1 MAHPLSY
8 VRSLWTVSACC
19 LVLAL
24 AACAGFDK
32 PKPEPLEANP
42 ATLAV
47 KEVWRINVG
56 ATASPLEMRAV
67 GSTTLWAAASQGE
80 MNLIDAAAGQVVART
95 NAGQLL
101 SAGVGADKKFVAVV
115 SRDNQLIVQSE
126 QKEIWRQRIASLIV
140 TAPLVAGDRV
150 FILAADRT
158 VYAFDAANGRKLW
171 TQQRSGES
179 LLLGQA
185 GLLTAVGDTLLAA
198 QGGRL
203 LGLNPQNGSLRWD
216 VQVASGRGI
225 NEVERLADLVA
236 GVSRVAD
243 SVCLRAFQYA
253 VACVDGRTGRSLWN
267 KSASGASGIGGDAQA
282 VFGTESDGKV
292 IAWRRA
298 DGEKLWTNEK
308 LRFRG
313 LSGPTLAGGALVLGD
328 GDGNLHFLS
337 PADGK
342 LLNRVSTDGSPIV
355 SAPLWLASTWV
366 VITQRGNVIGFRPQ

>member
-1 MAHPLSY
+1 MAPGRWY
-8 VRSLWTVSACC
+8 GRSLWALCIVFVA
-19 LVLAL
+19 LAL
-24 AACAGFDK
+24 GACAGFDK
-32 PKPEPLEANP
+32 PKPEPLEVNP

-47 KEVWRINVG
+47 KEVWRVNLG

-67 GSTTLWAAASQGE
+67 GASLWVAASQGDLS
-80 MNLIDAAAGQVVART
+80 LIDAATGQVRTRSSAGQS
-95 NAGQLL
+95 L
-101 SAGVGADKKFVAVV
+101 SAGVGADKQFVAVV

-126 QKEIWRQRIASLIV
+126 QKELWRQKIPSLVV
-140 TAPLVAGDRV
+140 TPPLVAGERV
-150 FILAADRT
+150 FVLAADRT

-171 TQQRSGES
+171 TQQRSGDS

-225 NEVERLADLVA
+225 NEVERLADLVS
-236 GVSRVAD
+236 GVSRLNE

-253 VACVDGRTGRSLWN
+253 VACVDARTGRMMWN
-267 KSASGASGIGGDAQA
+267 KSASGASGIGGDAQT

-292 IAWRRA
+292 IAWRRS

-308 LRFRG
+308 LRFRS
-313 LSGPTLAGGALVLGD
+313 LTGPTLAGGALLLGD

-337 PADGK
+337 PSDGK
-342 LLNRVSTDGSPIV
+342 LLNRLSTDGSPIV

-366 VITQRGNVIGFRPQ
+366 VITERGNVIGFRAP

>member
-1 MAHPLSY
+1 MAQDRSPFH
-8 VRSLWTVSACC
+8 SLWALWACC
-19 LVLAL
+19 LAIAL
-24 AACAGFDK
+24 SACASFEK

-47 KEVWRINVG
+47 KEVWRVNLG
-56 ATASPLEMRAV
+56 ATASPLEFRAV
-67 GSTTLWAAASQGE
+67 GATLWAAASQGDLS
-80 MNLIDAAAGQVVART
+80 LIDAANGQVRARSST
-95 NAGQLL
+95 GQPL
-101 SAGVGADKKFVAVV
+101 SAGVGADKQFVAVV
-115 SRDNQLIVQSE
+115 SRENQLIVQSD
-126 QKEIWRQRIASLIV
+126 QKELWRQKIPSLVV
-140 TAPLVAGDRV
+140 TPPLVAGERV
-150 FILAADRT
+150 FVLAADRT

-179 LLLGQA
+179 LLLAQA
-185 GLLTAVGDTLLAA
+185 GLLTAVGDTLLSA

-216 VQVASGRGI
+216 VQVASGRGV
-225 NEVERLADLVA
+225 NEVERLADLVS

-253 VACVDGRTGRSLWN
+253 VSCVDTRTGRSMWN
-267 KSASGASGIGGDAQA
+267 KSASGASGIGGDAQT

-308 LRFRG
+308 LRFR
-313 LSGPTLAGGALVLGD
+313 SVTGPTLAGGALLLGD

-342 LLNRVSTDGSPIV
+342 LLNRLSTDGSPIV
-355 SAPLWLASTWV
+355 SAPVWLASTWV
-366 VITQRGNVIGFRPQ
+366 VVTERGNVIGFRAQ

>member
-1 MAHPLSY
+1 MSQAP
-8 VRSLWTVSACC
+8 SLLRTFWAMGACCVALALSAC
-19 LVLAL
+19 AN
-24 AACAGFDK
+24 FDK

-47 KEVWRINVG
+47 KEVWRVNVG

-67 GSTTLWAAASQGE
+67 GSTTLWAAASQGD
-80 MNLIDAAAGQVVART
+80 MNLIDASSGQVLARISV
-95 NAGQLL
+95 GQLL

-115 SRDNQLIVQSE
+115 SRDNQLIVQTE
-126 QKEIWRQRIASLIV
+126 QKEIWRQRIPSLVV
-140 TAPLVAGDRV
+140 TAPLVAGERV

-185 GLLTAVGDTLLAA
+185 GLLTALGDTLLVA
-198 QGGRL
+198 QGGKL
-203 LGLNPQNGSLRWD
+203 LGLNPQNGSLRWE

-225 NEVERLADLVA
+225 NEVERLADLVSGA
-236 GVSRVAD
+236 SRVAD

-253 VACVDGRTGRSLWN
+253 VSCVDARTGRSVWN
-267 KSASGASGIGGDAQA
+267 KSASGASGIGGDAQT

-292 IAWRRA
+292 IAWRRT

-313 LSGPTLAGGALVLGD
+313 VTGPSLAGGALVLGD
-328 GDGNLHFLS
+328 GDGTLHFLS
-337 PADGK
+337 PSDGK
-342 LLNRVSTDGSPIV
+342 LLNRLSTDGSPIV
-355 SAPLWLASTWV
+355 SAPMWLASTWV
-366 VITQRGNVIGFRPQ
+366 VITQRGNVIGFRQQ

>member
-1 MAHPLSY
+1 MVLSNSFLRGLFA
-8 VRSLWTVSACC
+8 VCACSV
-19 LVLAL
+19 VLAL
-24 AACAGFDK
+24 GACASFDK

-42 ATLAV
+42 AILAV
-47 KEVWRINVG
+47 KEVWRVNLG
-56 ATASPLEMRAV
+56 ATASSLEMRPV
-67 GSTTLWAAASQGE
+67 GAMLWAAASQGDLS
-80 MNLIDAAAGQVVART
+80 LIDAASGQVRARVST
-95 NAGQLL
+95 GQTL
-101 SAGVGADKKFVAVV
+101 SAGVGADKQFVAVV

-126 QKEIWRQRIASLIV
+126 QKELWRQKIPSLVV
-140 TAPLVAGDRV
+140 TAPLVAGERV
-150 FILAADRT
+150 FVLAADRT
-158 VYAFDAANGRKLW
+158 VYAFDAANGRKIW
-171 TQQRSGES
+171 IQQRSGES

-216 VQVASGRGI
+216 IQVASGRGV
-225 NEVERLADLVA
+225 NEVERLADLVS

-253 VACVDGRTGRSLWN
+253 VACVDARSGRSVWN
-267 KSASGASGIGGDAQA
+267 KSASGASGIGGDAQT

-308 LRFRG
+308 LRFRSV
-313 LSGPTLAGGALVLGD
+313 SGPTLAGGAVLLGD

-337 PADGK
+337 PTDGK
-342 LLNRVSTDGSPIV
+342 LLNRLSTDGSAIV
-355 SAPLWLASTWV
+355 SAPMWLASTWV

>member
-1 MAHPLSY
+1 MVLSSSFLRGLCA
-8 VRSLWTVSACC
+8 VCACSV
-19 LVLAL
+19 VLAL
-24 AACAGFDK
+24 AACASFDK

-42 ATLAV
+42 ASLNV
-47 KEVWRINVG
+47 KEVWRVNLG
-56 ATASPLEMRAV
+56 ATTSLLEMRAV
-67 GSTTLWAAASQGE
+67 GATLWAAASQGDLS
-80 MNLIDAAAGQVVART
+80 LIDAASGQVRARLST
-95 NAGQLL
+95 GQTL
-101 SAGVGADKKFVAVV
+101 SAGVGADKQFVAVV
-115 SRDNQLIVQSE
+115 SRDNQLIVHSE
-126 QKEIWRQRIASLIV
+126 QKELWRQKIPSLVI
-140 TAPLVAGDRV
+140 TAPLVAGERV
-150 FILAADRT
+150 FVLAADRT

-216 VQVASGRGI
+216 IQVASGRGV

-236 GVSRVAD
+236 GVSRVGD
-243 SVCLRAFQYA
+243 SVCLRGFQYA
-253 VACVDGRTGRSLWN
+253 VACVDARSGRSVWN
-267 KSASGASGIGGDAQA
+267 KSASGASGIGGDAQT

-308 LRFRG
+308 LRFRNV
-313 LSGPTLAGGALVLGD
+313 SGPTLAGGALLLGD

-342 LLNRVSTDGSPIV
+342 LLNRLSTDGSPIV
-355 SAPLWLASTWV
+355 SAPMWLASTWV
-366 VITQRGNVIGFRPQ
+366 VITQRGNVIGFRQQ

>member
-1 MAHPLSY
+1 MAQGRFFL
-8 VRSLWTVSACC
+8 RSLFASSVCS
-19 LVLAL
+19 VAL
-24 AACAGFDK
+24 LLGGCAGFDK
-32 PKPEPLEANP
+32 PKPESLEANP
-42 ATLAV
+42 ASLAV
-47 KEVWRINVG
+47 KEVWRVNVG
-56 ATASPLEMRAV
+56 ATASPLELRAV
-67 GSTTLWAAASQGE
+67 GSLLWAASSQGE
-80 MNLIDAAAGQVVART
+80 LSLIDAASGQIGGRASAGQA
-95 NAGQLL
+95 L
-101 SAGVGADKKFVAVV
+101 SAGVGADKQFVAVT
-115 SRDNQLIVQSE
+115 SLDNQLIVHSE
-126 QKEIWRQRIASLIV
+126 QKELWRQKIPSLVV
-140 TAPLVAGDRV
+140 TAPLVAGERV
-150 FILAADRT
+150 FVLAADRT

-171 TQQRSGES
+171 TQQRSGET

-216 VQVASGRGI
+216 VQVASGRGV
-225 NEVERLADLVA
+225 NEVERLADLVS

-253 VACVDGRTGRSLWN
+253 VACVDARTGRSLWN
-267 KSASGASGIGGDAQA
+267 KSASGASGIGGDAQT

-308 LRFRG
+308 LRFR
-313 LSGPTLAGGALVLGD
+313 SVTGPTLAGGALLMGD

-337 PADGK
+337 PTDGK
-342 LLNRVSTDGSPIV
+342 LLNRLSTDGSPIV

-366 VITQRGNVIGFRPQ
+366 VITQRGNVIGFRLQ

>member
-1 MAHPLSY
+1 MAQDRSPL
-8 VRSLWTVSACC
+8 RRLWALWACC
-19 LVLAL
+19 LAIAL
-24 AACAGFDK
+24 GACASFEK

-47 KEVWRINVG
+47 KEVWRVNLG

-67 GSTTLWAAASQGE
+67 GATLWAAATQGDLS
-80 MNLIDAAAGQVVART
+80 LIDAATGQVRARSSAGQS
-95 NAGQLL
+95 L
-101 SAGVGADKKFVAVV
+101 SAGVGADKQFVAVV
-115 SRDNQLIVQSE
+115 SRDNQLIVQSD
-126 QKEIWRQRIASLIV
+126 QKELWRQKIPSLVV
-140 TAPLVAGDRV
+140 TPPLVAGERV
-150 FILAADRT
+150 FVLAADRT

-179 LLLGQA
+179 LLLAQA
-185 GLLTAVGDTLLAA
+185 GLLTAVGDTLLVA

-216 VQVASGRGI
+216 VQVASGRGV
-225 NEVERLADLVA
+225 NEVERLADLVS

-253 VACVDGRTGRSLWN
+253 VSCVDTRTGRSVWN
-267 KSASGASGIGGDAQA
+267 KSASGASGIGGDAQT

-308 LRFRG
+308 LRFR
-313 LSGPTLAGGALVLGD
+313 SVTGPTLAGGALLLGD

-337 PADGK
+337 PTDGK
-342 LLNRVSTDGSPIV
+342 LLNRLSTDGSPIV
-355 SAPLWLASTWV
+355 SAPVWLASTWV
-366 VITQRGNVIGFRPQ
+366 VVTERGNVIGFRAQ

>member
-1 MAHPLSY
+1 MAQD
-8 VRSLWTVSACC
+8 RSALRRLWALWACC
-19 LVLAL
+19 LAIAL
-24 AACAGFDK
+24 SACASFEK

-42 ATLAV
+42 AILAV
-47 KEVWRINVG
+47 KEVWRVNLG

-67 GSTTLWAAASQGE
+67 GATLWAAATQGDLS
-80 MNLIDAAAGQVVART
+80 LIDAATGQVRARSSAGQS
-95 NAGQLL
+95 L
-101 SAGVGADKKFVAVV
+101 SAGVGADKQFVAVV
-115 SRDNQLIVQSE
+115 SRENQLIVQSE
-126 QKEIWRQRIASLIV
+126 QKELWRQKIPSLVV
-140 TAPLVAGDRV
+140 TPPLVAGERV
-150 FILAADRT
+150 FVLAADRT

-179 LLLGQA
+179 LLLAQA
-185 GLLTAVGDTLLAA
+185 GLLTAVGDTLLVA

-216 VQVASGRGI
+216 VQVASGRGV
-225 NEVERLADLVA
+225 NEVERLADLVS

-253 VACVDGRTGRSLWN
+253 VSCVDTRTGRSVWN
-267 KSASGASGIGGDAQA
+267 KSASGASGIGGDAQT

-308 LRFRG
+308 LRFR
-313 LSGPTLAGGALVLGD
+313 SVTGPTLAGGALLLGD

-337 PADGK
+337 PTDGK
-342 LLNRVSTDGSPIV
+342 LLNRLSTDGSPIV
-355 SAPLWLASTWV
+355 SAPVWLASTWV
-366 VITQRGNVIGFRPQ
+366 VVTERGNVIGFRAQ

>member
-1 MAHPLSY
+1 MVLSNSFLRGLFA
-8 VRSLWTVSACC
+8 VCACSV
-19 LVLAL
+19 VLAL
-24 AACAGFDK
+24 GACASFDK

-42 ATLAV
+42 AILAV
-47 KEVWRINVG
+47 KEVWRVNLG
-56 ATASPLEMRAV
+56 ATASSLEMRPV
-67 GSTTLWAAASQGE
+67 GAMLWAAASQGDLS
-80 MNLIDAAAGQVVART
+80 LIDAASGQVRARVST
-95 NAGQLL
+95 GQTL
-101 SAGVGADKKFVAVV
+101 SAGVGADKQFVAVV

-126 QKEIWRQRIASLIV
+126 QKELWRQKIPSLVV
-140 TAPLVAGDRV
+140 TAPLVAGERV
-150 FILAADRT
+150 FVLAADRT
-158 VYAFDAANGRKLW
+158 VYAFDAANGRKIW

-216 VQVASGRGI
+216 IQVASGRGV
-225 NEVERLADLVA
+225 NEVERLADLVS

-253 VACVDGRTGRSLWN
+253 VACVDARSGRSVWN
-267 KSASGASGIGGDAQA
+267 KSASGASGIGGDAQT

-308 LRFRG
+308 LRFRSV
-313 LSGPTLAGGALVLGD
+313 SGPTLAGGAVLLGD

-337 PADGK
+337 PTDGK
-342 LLNRVSTDGSPIV
+342 LLNRLSTDGSAIV
-355 SAPLWLASTWV
+355 SAPMWLASTWV

>member
-1 MAHPLSY
+1 MVQGDFY
-8 VRSLWTVSACC
+8 MRSLSGWFACC
-19 LVLAL
+19 IALAL
-24 AACAGFDK
+24 GACAGFDK

-42 ATLAV
+42 ASLAV
-47 KEVWRINVG
+47 KEVWRVNMG

-67 GSTTLWAAASQGE
+67 GATLWAAAIQGDLS
-80 MNLIDAAAGQVVART
+80 LIDASSGQVRAR
-95 NAGQLL
+95 ASIGQSL
-101 SAGVGADKKFVAVV
+101 SAGVGADKQFVAVV

-126 QKEIWRQRIASLIV
+126 QKEIWRQKIPSLVV
-140 TAPLVAGDRV
+140 TAPLVAGERV
-150 FILAADRT
+150 FVLAADRT

-216 VQVASGRGI
+216 VQVASGRGV
-225 NEVERLADLVA
+225 NEVERLADLVS
-236 GVSRVAD
+236 GVSRVD
-243 SVCLRAFQYA
+243 YSVCLRSFQYA
-253 VACVDGRTGRSLWN
+253 VACIDARTGRSVWN
-267 KSASGASGIGGDAQA
+267 KSASGASGVSGDAQT
-282 VFGTESDGKV
+282 VFGTDSDGKV

-313 LSGPTLAGGALVLGD
+313 VTGPTLAGGALLLGD
-328 GDGNLHFLS
+328 GEGNLHFLS
-337 PADGK
+337 PTEGK
-342 LLNRVSTDGSPIV
+342 LLNRLSTDGSPIV
-355 SAPLWLASTWV
+355 SAPIWLASTWV
-366 VITQRGNVIGFRPQ
+366 VVTQRGNVIGFRLQ

>member
-1 MAHPLSY
+1 MAQDRSPL
-8 VRSLWTVSACC
+8 RRLWALWACC
-19 LVLAL
+19 LAIAL
-24 AACAGFDK
+24 SACASFEK

-47 KEVWRINVG
+47 KEVWRVNLG

-67 GSTTLWAAASQGE
+67 GATLWAAATQGDLS
-80 MNLIDAAAGQVVART
+80 LIDAATGQVRARSSAGQS
-95 NAGQLL
+95 L
-101 SAGVGADKKFVAVV
+101 SAGVGADKQFVAVV
-115 SRDNQLIVQSE
+115 SRDNQLIVQSD
-126 QKEIWRQRIASLIV
+126 QKELWRQKIPSLVV
-140 TAPLVAGDRV
+140 TPPLVAGERV
-150 FILAADRT
+150 FVLAADRT

-179 LLLGQA
+179 LLLAQA

-216 VQVASGRGI
+216 VQVASGRGV
-225 NEVERLADLVA
+225 NEVERLADLVS

-253 VACVDGRTGRSLWN
+253 VSCVDARTGRSMWN
-267 KSASGASGIGGDAQA
+267 KSASGASGIGGDIQT

-308 LRFRG
+308 LRFR
-313 LSGPTLAGGALVLGD
+313 SVTGPTLAGGALLLGD

-337 PADGK
+337 PTDGK
-342 LLNRVSTDGSPIV
+342 LLNRLSTDGSPIV
-355 SAPLWLASTWV
+355 SAPVWLASTWV
-366 VITQRGNVIGFRPQ
+366 VVTERGNVIGFRAQ

>member
-1 MAHPLSY
+1 MAQD
-8 VRSLWTVSACC
+8 RSALRRLWALWAYCLVIALSAC
-19 LVLAL
+19 AS
-24 AACAGFDK
+24 FEK

-47 KEVWRINVG
+47 KEVWRVNLG

-67 GSTTLWAAASQGE
+67 GATLWAAATQGDLS
-80 MNLIDAAAGQVVART
+80 LIDAATGHVRARSSAGQS
-95 NAGQLL
+95 L
-101 SAGVGADKKFVAVV
+101 SAGVGADKQFVAVV

-126 QKEIWRQRIASLIV
+126 QKELWRQKIPSLVV
-140 TAPLVAGDRV
+140 TPPLVAGERV
-150 FILAADRT
+150 FVLAADRT

-179 LLLGQA
+179 LLLAQA
-185 GLLTAVGDTLLAA
+185 GLLTAVGDTLLVA

-216 VQVASGRGI
+216 VQVASGRGV
-225 NEVERLADLVA
+225 NEVERLADLVS

-253 VACVDGRTGRSLWN
+253 VSCVDTRTGRSVWN
-267 KSASGASGIGGDAQA
+267 KSASGASGIGGDAQT

-308 LRFRG
+308 LRFR
-313 LSGPTLAGGALVLGD
+313 SVTGPTLAGGALLLGD

-337 PADGK
+337 PTDGK
-342 LLNRVSTDGSPIV
+342 LLNRLSTDGSPIV
-355 SAPLWLASTWV
+355 SAPVWLASTWV
-366 VITQRGNVIGFRPQ
+366 VVTERGNVIGFRAQ

>member
-1 MAHPLSY
+1 MAQDRSPFH
-8 VRSLWTVSACC
+8 SLWALWACC
-19 LVLAL
+19 LAIAL
-24 AACAGFDK
+24 SACASFEK

-47 KEVWRINVG
+47 KEVWRVNLG

-67 GSTTLWAAASQGE
+67 GATLWAAASQGDLS
-80 MNLIDAAAGQVVART
+80 LIDAANGQVRARSST
-95 NAGQLL
+95 GQPL
-101 SAGVGADKKFVAVV
+101 SAGVGADKQFVAVV
-115 SRDNQLIVQSE
+115 SRENQLIVQSD
-126 QKEIWRQRIASLIV
+126 QKELWRQKIPSLVV
-140 TAPLVAGDRV
+140 TPPLVAGERV
-150 FILAADRT
+150 FVLAADRT

-179 LLLGQA
+179 LLLAQA

-216 VQVASGRGI
+216 VQVASGRGV
-225 NEVERLADLVA
+225 NEVERLADLVS
-236 GVSRVAD
+236 GVRRVAD

-253 VACVDGRTGRSLWN
+253 VSCVDARTGRSVWN
-267 KSASGASGIGGDAQA
+267 KSASGASGIGGDAQT

-308 LRFRG
+308 LRFR
-313 LSGPTLAGGALVLGD
+313 SVTGPTLAGGALLLGD

-342 LLNRVSTDGSPIV
+342 LLNRLSTDGSPIV
-355 SAPLWLASTWV
+355 SAPVWLASTWV
-366 VITQRGNVIGFRPQ
+366 VVTERGNVIGFRAQ

>member
-1 MAHPLSY
+1 MAQRRFFL
-8 VRSLWTVSACC
+8 RSLVVSSVCA
-19 LVLAL
+19 VALAL
-24 AACAGFDK
+24 GACAGFDK
-32 PKPEPLEANP
+32 PKPESLEANP
-42 ATLAV
+42 ASLAV
-47 KEVWRINVG
+47 KEVWRVNVG
-56 ATASPLEMRAV
+56 ATTSPLEVRAV
-67 GSTTLWAAASQGE
+67 GPLLWAASSQGE
-80 MNLIDAAAGQVVART
+80 LSLIDAASGQVRGRAS
-95 NAGQLL
+95 AGQLL
-101 SAGVGADKKFVAVV
+101 SAGVGADKQFVAVI
-115 SRDNQLIVQSE
+115 SIDNQLIVHSE
-126 QKEIWRQRIASLIV
+126 QKELWRQKIPSLVV
-140 TAPLVAGDRV
+140 TAPLVAGERV
-150 FILAADRT
+150 FVLAADRT

-171 TQQRSGES
+171 TQQRSGET

-216 VQVASGRGI
+216 VQVASGRGV
-225 NEVERLADLVA
+225 NEVERLADLVS

-253 VACVDGRTGRSLWN
+253 VACVDARSGRSLWN
-267 KSASGASGIGGDAQA
+267 KSASGATGIGGDAQS

-308 LRFRG
+308 LRFR
-313 LSGPTLAGGALVLGD
+313 SVTGPTLAGGALLLGD

-342 LLNRVSTDGSPIV
+342 LLNRLSTDGSPIV

-366 VITQRGNVIGFRPQ
+366 VITQRGNVIGFRLQ

>member
-1 MAHPLSY
+1 MAQGRFFL
-8 VRSLWTVSACC
+8 RSLFASCVCGVA
-19 LVLAL
+19 LAL
-24 AACAGFDK
+24 VGCAGFDK
-32 PKPEPLEANP
+32 PKPESLEANP
-42 ATLAV
+42 ASLAV
-47 KEVWRINVG
+47 KEVWRVNVG
-56 ATASPLEMRAV
+56 ATASPLELRAV
-67 GSTTLWAAASQGE
+67 GSLLWAASSQGE
-80 MNLIDAAAGQVVART
+80 LSLIDAASGQIGGRAS
-95 NAGQLL
+95 AGQLL
-101 SAGVGADKKFVAVV
+101 SAGVGADKQFVAVL
-115 SRDNQLIVQSE
+115 SLDNQLIVQSE
-126 QKEIWRQRIASLIV
+126 QKELWRQKIPSLVV
-140 TAPLVAGDRV
+140 TAPLVAGERV
-150 FILAADRT
+150 FVLAADRT

-171 TQQRSGES
+171 TQQRSGET

-216 VQVASGRGI
+216 VQVASGRGV
-225 NEVERLADLVA
+225 NEVERLADLVS

-253 VACVDGRTGRSLWN
+253 VACVDARTGRSLWN
-267 KSASGASGIGGDAQA
+267 KSASGASGIGGDAQT

-308 LRFRG
+308 LRFR
-313 LSGPTLAGGALVLGD
+313 SVTGPTLAGGALLLGD

-337 PADGK
+337 ATDGK
-342 LLNRVSTDGSPIV
+342 LLNRLSTDGSPIV

-366 VITQRGNVIGFRPQ
+366 VITQRGNVIGFRLQ

>member
-1 MAHPLSY
+1 MAQGRFFL
-8 VRSLWTVSACC
+8 RSLFASSVCS
-19 LVLAL
+19 VAL
-24 AACAGFDK
+24 LLGGCAGFDK
-32 PKPEPLEANP
+32 PKPESLEANP
-42 ATLAV
+42 ASLAV
-47 KEVWRINVG
+47 KEVWRVNVG
-56 ATASPLEMRAV
+56 ATASPLELRAV
-67 GSTTLWAAASQGE
+67 GSLLWAASSQGE
-80 MNLIDAAAGQVVART
+80 LSLIDAASGQIGGRASAGQS
-95 NAGQLL
+95 L
-101 SAGVGADKKFVAVV
+101 SAGVGADKQFVAVT
-115 SRDNQLIVQSE
+115 SLDNQLIVHSE
-126 QKEIWRQRIASLIV
+126 QKELWRQKIPSLVV
-140 TAPLVAGDRV
+140 TAPLVAGERV
-150 FILAADRT
+150 FVLAADRT

-171 TQQRSGES
+171 TQQRSGET

-216 VQVASGRGI
+216 VQVASGRGV
-225 NEVERLADLVA
+225 NEVERLADLVS

-253 VACVDGRTGRSLWN
+253 VACVDARSGRSLWN
-267 KSASGASGIGGDAQA
+267 KSASGATGIGGDAQT

-308 LRFRG
+308 LRFR
-313 LSGPTLAGGALVLGD
+313 SVTGPTLAGGALLLGD

-337 PADGK
+337 PTDGK
-342 LLNRVSTDGSPIV
+342 LLNRLSTDGSPIV

-366 VITQRGNVIGFRPQ
+366 VITQRGNVIGFRLQ

>member
-1 MAHPLSY
+1 MAQDRSPFH
-8 VRSLWTVSACC
+8 SLWALWVCCLAIALSAC
-19 LVLAL
+19 AS
-24 AACAGFDK
+24 FEK

-47 KEVWRINVG
+47 KEVWRVNLG
-56 ATASPLEMRAV
+56 ATASPLEMRVV
-67 GSTTLWAAASQGE
+67 GATLWAAASQGDLS
-80 MNLIDAAAGQVVART
+80 LIDAANGQVRARSST
-95 NAGQLL
+95 GQPL
-101 SAGVGADKKFVAVV
+101 SAGVGADKQFVAVV
-115 SRDNQLIVQSE
+115 SRENQLIVQSD
-126 QKEIWRQRIASLIV
+126 QKELWRQKIPSLVV
-140 TAPLVAGDRV
+140 TPPLVAGERV
-150 FILAADRT
+150 FVLAADRT

-179 LLLGQA
+179 LLLAQA

-216 VQVASGRGI
+216 VQVASGRGV
-225 NEVERLADLVA
+225 NEVERLADLVS

-253 VACVDGRTGRSLWN
+253 VSCVDARTGRSVWN
-267 KSASGASGIGGDAQA
+267 KSASGASGIGGDAQT

-308 LRFRG
+308 LRFR
-313 LSGPTLAGGALVLGD
+313 SVTGPTLAGGALLLGD

-342 LLNRVSTDGSPIV
+342 LLNRLSTDGSPIV
-355 SAPLWLASTWV
+355 SAPVWLASTWV
-366 VITQRGNVIGFRPQ
+366 VVTERGNVIGFRAQ

>member
-1 MAHPLSY
+1 MVLSNSFLRGLFA
-8 VRSLWTVSACC
+8 VCACSV
-19 LVLAL
+19 VLAL
-24 AACAGFDK
+24 GACASFDK

-42 ATLAV
+42 AILAV
-47 KEVWRINVG
+47 KEVWRVNLG
-56 ATASPLEMRAV
+56 ATASSLEMRPV
-67 GSTTLWAAASQGE
+67 GAMLWAAASQGDLS
-80 MNLIDAAAGQVVART
+80 LIDAASGQVRARVST
-95 NAGQLL
+95 GQTL
-101 SAGVGADKKFVAVV
+101 SAGVGADKQFVAVV

-126 QKEIWRQRIASLIV
+126 QKELWRQKIPSLVV
-140 TAPLVAGDRV
+140 TAPLVAGERV
-150 FILAADRT
+150 FVLAADRT
-158 VYAFDAANGRKLW
+158 VYAFDAANGRKIW

-216 VQVASGRGI
+216 IQVASGRGV
-225 NEVERLADLVA
+225 NEVERLADLVS

-253 VACVDGRTGRSLWN
+253 VACVDARSGRSVWN
-267 KSASGASGIGGDAQA
+267 KSASGASGIGGDAQT

-308 LRFRG
+308 LRFRSV
-313 LSGPTLAGGALVLGD
+313 SGPTLAGGALLLGD

-337 PADGK
+337 PTDGK
-342 LLNRVSTDGSPIV
+342 LLNRLSTDGSAIV
-355 SAPLWLASTWV
+355 SAPMWLASTWV

>member
-1 MAHPLSY
+1 MAPRRSY
-8 VRSLWTVSACC
+8 ILSLWALCIGCVA
-19 LVLAL
+19 LAL
-24 AACAGFDK
+24 GACAGFDK
-32 PKPEPLEANP
+32 PKPEPLEVSP

-47 KEVWRINVG
+47 KEVWRVNLG

-67 GSTTLWAAASQGE
+67 GASLWAAASQGDL
-80 MNLIDAAAGQVVART
+80 NLIDAATGQMRTRSSAGQS
-95 NAGQLL
+95 L
-101 SAGVGADKKFVAVV
+101 SAGVGADKQFVAVV

-126 QKEIWRQRIASLIV
+126 QKELWRQKIPSLVV
-140 TAPLVAGDRV
+140 TPPLVAGERV
-150 FILAADRT
+150 FVLAADRT

-171 TQQRSGES
+171 MQQRSGES

-185 GLLTAVGDTLLAA
+185 GLLAAVGDTLLAA

-225 NEVERLADLVA
+225 NEVERLADLVS

-253 VACVDGRTGRSLWN
+253 VSCVDVRTGRSVWN
-267 KSASGASGIGGDAQA
+267 KSASGASGIGGDAQT

-298 DGEKLWTNEK
+298 DGEKLRTNEK
-308 LRFRG
+308 LRFR
-313 LSGPTLAGGALVLGD
+313 SVTGPTLAGGALLLGD

-337 PADGK
+337 PTDGK
-342 LLNRVSTDGSPIV
+342 LLNRLSTDGSPIV

-366 VITQRGNVIGFRPQ
+366 VITERGNVIGFRAP